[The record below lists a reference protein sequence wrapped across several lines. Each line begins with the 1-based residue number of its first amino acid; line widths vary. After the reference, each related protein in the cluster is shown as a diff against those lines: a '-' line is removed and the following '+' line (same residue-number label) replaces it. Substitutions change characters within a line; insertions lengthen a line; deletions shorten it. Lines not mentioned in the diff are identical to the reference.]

1 MEDAI
6 NTLFRQVMYT
16 FLSREARGPQGGRPL
31 PEAFHALWDEEQRRL
46 YGEAVAWTELDRA
59 AWAGIPHFVHYR
71 FYTYSYALGYLVVLA
86 LYGKYRE
93 EGEAFVPKYLRI
105 LEAGESASPKEILAE
120 AGVELGS
127 EAFFRYGFGVLES
140 WLKALP

>member
-1 MEDAI
+1 M
-6 NTLFRQVMYT
+6 
-16 FLSREARGPQGGRPL
+16 
-31 PEAFHALWDEEQRRL
+31 
-46 YGEAVAWTELDRA
+46 AWTELDRA

>member
-16 FLSREARGPQGGRPL
+16 FFEQRSLRARKEAALS

-93 EGEAFVPKYLRI
+93 EGRPSCPSTCGFWRPGRALAPRRSWPRPGWSLAPRPSS
-105 LEAGESASPKEILAE
+105 ATASASWS
-120 AGVELGS
+120 LG
-127 EAFFRYGFGVLES
+127 
-140 WLKALP
+140 